1 MDTTNIEM
9 KNKLLNKKM
18 LLISIIGT
26 LESIKVGVLSVNET
40 EKFLFSPYMVQ
51 RLKEKKYN
59 EAIIN
64 LLEEGC
70 ELEDIL
76 SLLPENLE
84 KEIERMKYNAFKE
97 INKYE
102 AFEKKFWI

>member
-1 MDTTNIEM
+1 M
-9 KNKLLNKKM
+9 KMNSKILNEKM

-26 LESIKVGVLSVNET
+26 LESIKVGVLSVNEA

-84 KEIERMKYNAFKE
+84 KEIERMKYNAFIE

-102 AFEKKFWI
+102 AFEEKFWI